1 LSGLITPSLDEMV
14 HVAKEMTRQG
24 FDVPLLIGGATTSKA
39 HTAVKIAPSYA
50 PSVIHVLDASR
61 AVGVVGNLMNRAQKA
76 VFVQGVREDYDRV
89 RQAHQ
94 DREAKP
100 VLPLTEARARQL
112 VSDWRALE
120 IPEPEGLG
128 IHVIADQP
136 LAELLPYIDWSP
148 FFHTW
153 ELKGRYP
160 GIFEHPTIGAKAK
173 ELFADAQQ
181 LLARIVD
188 EKLLTAKGIY
198 GLFAACSIGD
208 DIEVYADASKKAVL
222 ATIHTL
228 RQQGEKPQGQPNLA
242 LADYV
247 APQSSGR
254 TDHVG
259 AFAVTAGLRLDEL
272 CRRFDQDHDDYN
284 SIMAKALADRLA
296 EAFAEYLHKRV
307 REQWRYGR
315 LEQLTNEDLIRE
327 KYRGIRPA
335 PGYPACPDHTEKRT
349 LFDLLQVERHTGITL
364 TESFAMLPAA
374 AVSGWYFAHP
384 EAKYFSVGKIGRD
397 QVEDYA
403 HRKGMDL
410 RTIERWLSPNLNYE
424 PR

>member
-1 LSGLITPSLDEMV
+1 
-14 HVAKEMTRQG
+14 
-24 FDVPLLIGGATTSKA
+24 
-39 HTAVKIAPSYA
+39 
-50 PSVIHVLDASR
+50 
-61 AVGVVGNLMNRAQKA
+61 
-76 VFVQGVREDYDRV
+76 
-89 RQAHQ
+89 
-94 DREAKP
+94 
-100 VLPLTEARARQL
+100 VLPLEEARARRL
-112 VSDWRALE
+112 SSDWSRLD
-120 IPEPEGLG
+120 IPEPERLG

-136 LAELLPYIDWSP
+136 LADLLPFIEWSP

-153 ELKGRYP
+153 ELNGRYP
-160 GIFEHPTIGAKAK
+160 AIFDHPTIGPRAK
-173 ELFADAQQ
+173 ELFDDAQG
-181 LLARIVD
+181 LLDRIVK

-208 DIEVYADASKKAVL
+208 DIALYTEPSKRSVL

-228 RQQGEKPQGQPNLA
+228 RQQTEKPQGQPNLA

-272 CRRFDQDHDDYN
+272 CQRFDQDHDDYN

-296 EAFAEYLHKRV
+296 EAFAEYLHKQV
-307 REQWRYGR
+307 RAQWGYGR

-327 KYRGIRPA
+327 RYRGIRPA

-349 LFDLLQVERHTGITL
+349 LFDLLRVETHTGITL

-384 EAKYFSVGKIGRD
+384 DAKYFAVGKIGKD

-403 HRKGMDL
+403 RRKGMEL
-410 RTIERWLSPNLNYE
+410 RTMERWLSPNLNYE